1 MYKVGNY
8 EFETQA
14 QADVAQKELEGV
26 RYIRSQTNMDDPDV
40 VLQLYN
46 SLILKEVFVT
56 PVGFDFLRQLQEY
69 LNTIPYIKN
78 EDILP
83 IPVYRPELVEEDDPK
98 REKQVRDRA
107 QKRRQKKAKE
117 LRAQKKRKNRDYHG
131 AYLVST
137 FFAVVF
143 VLVIAGMFA
152 ITYLSDD
159 NVNILNYENA
169 IIDKYEDWQKAL
181 DKREKQ
187 LDERESELDE
197 REDQLQLQEEN
208 GDG

>member
-143 VLVIAGMFA
+143 ALVIVGMFA

>member
-1 MYKVGNY
+1 MLSVIWDGKSAGAAVVASAATDRHDCLCQGLCIVQQSASGSGCGRNCNY
-8 EFETQA
+8 GSRLW
-14 QADVAQKELEGV
+14 D
-26 RYIRSQTNMDDPDV
+26 
-40 VLQLYN
+40 
-46 SLILKEVFVT
+46 
-56 PVGFDFLRQLQEY
+56 GFDFLRQLQEY

-83 IPVYRPELVEEDDPK
+83 ISVYRPELVEEDDPK

-143 VLVIAGMFA
+143 ALVIAGMFA

-208 GDG
+208 

>member
-107 QKRRQKKAKE
+107 QKRRQKKVKE

-131 AYLVST
+131 AYLVSM

-143 VLVIAGMFA
+143 ALVIAGMFA

>member
-143 VLVIAGMFA
+143 ALVIAGMFA

-169 IIDKYEDWQKAL
+169 IIDKYEDWQRAL

-208 GDG
+208 

>member
-107 QKRRQKKAKE
+107 QKRRKKKAKE

-143 VLVIAGMFA
+143 ALVIAGMFA

-208 GDG
+208 

>member
-98 REKQVRDRA
+98 REKQVWDRA

-143 VLVIAGMFA
+143 ALVIAGMFA

-208 GDG
+208 

>member
-8 EFETQA
+8 EFETQTQA
-14 QADVAQKELEGV
+14 QVAQKEAEGI

-46 SLILKEVFVT
+46 RLILKEVFVT

-83 IPVYRPELVEEDDPK
+83 IPVYRPELVEEEDPEQERAVKARAEK
-98 REKQVRDRA
+98 RRRKKEKEFRA
-107 QKRRQKKAKE
+107 QQ
-117 LRAQKKRKNRDYHG
+117 KRKNRDYHG
-131 AYLVST
+131 AYVVST

-143 VLVIAGMFA
+143 ALVIAGMFA

-159 NVNILNYENA
+159 NVIILNYENA
-169 IIDKYEDWQKAL
+169 IIDKYEDWQQSL
-181 DKREKQ
+181 DERERQ
-187 LDERESELDE
+187 LDERESELNE
-197 REDQLQLQEEN
+197 RESRLQSQEAK
-208 GDG
+208 

>member
-1 MYKVGNY
+1 MYKVEGY
-8 EFETQA
+8 EFETKEQA
-14 QADVAQKELEGV
+14 KLAQKEAAKV
-26 RYIRSQTNMDDPDV
+26 RYIKDQTSMDDPDV

-143 VLVIAGMFA
+143 ALVIAGMFA

-208 GDG
+208 

>member
-40 VLQLYN
+40 VFQLYN

-98 REKQVRDRA
+98 RDKQVWDRA

-143 VLVIAGMFA
+143 ALVIAGMFA

-208 GDG
+208 

>member
-69 LNTIPYIKN
+69 LNTVPYIKN

-117 LRAQKKRKNRDYHG
+117 LRAQKKRKSRDYHG

-143 VLVIAGMFA
+143 ALVIAGMFA

>member
-8 EFETQA
+8 EFETQTQA
-14 QADVAQKELEGV
+14 QVAQKEAEGI

-46 SLILKEVFVT
+46 RLILKEVFVT

-83 IPVYRPELVEEDDPK
+83 IPVYRPELVEEEDPEQERAVKARAEK
-98 REKQVRDRA
+98 RRRKKEKEFRA
-107 QKRRQKKAKE
+107 QQ
-117 LRAQKKRKNRDYHG
+117 KRKNRDYHG
-131 AYLVST
+131 AYVVST

-143 VLVIAGMFA
+143 ALVIAGMFA

-159 NVNILNYENA
+159 NVTILNYENA
-169 IIDKYEDWQKAL
+169 IIDKYEDWQQSL
-181 DKREKQ
+181 DERERQ
-187 LDERESELDE
+187 LDERESELNE
-197 REDQLQLQEEN
+197 RESRLQSQEAK
-208 GDG
+208 

>member
-8 EFETQA
+8 EFETQTQA
-14 QADVAQKELEGV
+14 QVAQKEAEGI

-46 SLILKEVFVT
+46 RLILKEVFVT

-83 IPVYRPELVEEDDPK
+83 IPVYRPELVEEADPEQERAVKARAEK
-98 REKQVRDRA
+98 RRRKKEKEFRA
-107 QKRRQKKAKE
+107 QQ
-117 LRAQKKRKNRDYHG
+117 KRKNRDYHG
-131 AYLVST
+131 AYVVST

-143 VLVIAGMFA
+143 ALVIAGMFA

-159 NVNILNYENA
+159 NVTILNYENA
-169 IIDKYEDWQKAL
+169 IVDKYEDWQQSL
-181 DKREKQ
+181 DERERQ
-187 LDERESELDE
+187 LDERESELNE
-197 REDQLQLQEEN
+197 RESRLQSQEAK
-208 GDG
+208 

>member
-143 VLVIAGMFA
+143 ALVIAGMFA

-159 NVNILNYENA
+159 NVNILNYENQ
-169 IIDKYEDWQKAL
+169 IINKYEDWEQQLK
-181 DKREKQ
+181 DKENELKEREKAFNEAQ
-187 LDERESELDE
+187 AEQDTD
-197 REDQLQLQEEN
+197 
-208 GDG
+208 

>member
-8 EFETQA
+8 EFETETQA
-14 QADVAQKELEGV
+14 HVAQKELENI
-26 RYIRSQTNMDDPDV
+26 RYIRSQTSMDNPDV

-56 PVGFDFLRQLQEY
+56 PVGFDFLRQLQDY

-83 IPVYRPELVEEDDPK
+83 IPVYGPELVEESDAE
-98 REKQVRDRA
+98 REREVEVRSRER
-107 QKRRQKKAKE
+107 QKRKSRMV
-117 LRAQKKRKNRDYHG
+117 RAERKHRDRDYHG

-143 VLVIAGMFA
+143 ALVIAGMFA
-152 ITYLSDD
+152 ITYFSDE
-159 NVNILNYENA
+159 NVNILNYENE
-169 IIDKYEDWQKAL
+169 IIDKYEDWQKSL
-181 DKREKQ
+181 DEREQQ
-187 LDERESELDE
+187 LDEREAELVE
-197 REDQLQLQEEN
+197 REMKLQSQEDE
-208 GDG
+208 